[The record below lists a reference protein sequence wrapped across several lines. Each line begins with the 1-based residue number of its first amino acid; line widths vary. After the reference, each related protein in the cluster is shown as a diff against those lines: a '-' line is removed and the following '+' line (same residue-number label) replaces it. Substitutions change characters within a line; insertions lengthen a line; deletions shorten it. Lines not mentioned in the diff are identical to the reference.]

1 MKALLIC
8 LFVLLALFT
17 STEAARLKN
26 RATNTKA
33 ATKTKTMQG
42 GYNCFYYWNCYDVDI
57 PGVGEEEVCDL
68 VQKCF

>member
-26 RATNTKA
+26 TASARRA
-33 ATKTKTMQG
+33 ATATRTKQAT
-42 GYNCFYYWNCYDVDI
+42 NCFYYWDCYWTDI
-57 PGVGEEEVCDL
+57 PGIGEEEVCDY
-68 VQKCF
+68 VEKCYN

>member
-26 RATNTKA
+26 TASSRATA
-33 ATKTKTMQG
+33 KTRQNV
-42 GYNCFYYWNCYDVDI
+42 NCFYYWDCTWTDI
-57 PGVGEEEVCDL
+57 PGVGEEEICDY
-68 VQKCF
+68 VQKCYNQ

>member
-26 RATNTKA
+26 TASNRAAAKTNTK
-33 ATKTKTMQG
+33 QN
-42 GYNCFYYWNCYDVDI
+42 YNCFYYWDCYWTDI
-57 PGVGEEEVCDL
+57 PGIGEEEICDY
-68 VQKCF
+68 VQQCYN